1 MTTAAREV
9 IRQSIRD
16 DTRALADGEIAVRA
30 TGSGDDVHRARVAT
44 RALRSNLRTFE
55 SLLDEEWVIE
65 TRAELAWIAALLG
78 RVRDLDVLR
87 GRLADA
93 VAQLPERDQEMA
105 APLLLRL
112 SMERQAALHPLQR
125 ALASERFDELMAR
138 LGAAADAPP
147 TTDEAD
153 GAASGLLRPL
163 ARRRWRK
170 LRKQLAD
177 DPSTVDEL
185 HSVRIAAKKARYAVD
200 AIGPAASKKDRRHRK
215 RASRLQ
221 TTLGNQRD
229 AMAAEHWLRDQA
241 RTAQDEQAVV
251 IGILIGLERADQR
264 VQASG

>member
-1 MTTAAREV
+1 MTRAAAV

-16 DTRALADGEIAVRA
+16 DCRALADGEIAVRA
-30 TGSGDDVHRARVAT
+30 TGAIADVHRTRVAT
-44 RALRSNLRTFE
+44 RSLRSNLKTFE
-55 SLLDEEWVIE
+55 PLLEEEWVIE

-87 GRLADA
+87 GRVAGA
-93 VAQLPERDQEMA
+93 VAELSERDQELA

-138 LGAAADAPP
+138 LGAAADTPP

-153 GAASGLLRPL
+153 DDDAVDLLRPL

-170 LRKQLAD
+170 LCKRLAEH
-177 DPSTVDEL
+177 PSTVEEL

-200 AIGPAASKKDRRHRK
+200 AIGPAAAKKDRRRRK
-215 RASRLQ
+215 RATRLQ
-221 TTLGNQRD
+221 TTLGDQRD
-229 AMAAEHWLRDQA
+229 AMAAERWLRDQA
-241 RTAQDEQAVV
+241 ATAHGEQAVV
-251 IGILIGLERADQR
+251 IGILIGHERADQH
-264 VQASG
+264 VQLDV